1 MFCSIQTVALSHPSK
16 VQDSFPTSPSE
27 TCFDPSFGSQ
37 LSSHI
42 SFVTLDISPQP
53 KQSKSKE
60 EEQPPNM
67 VRAKLVSG
75 VV

>member
-1 MFCSIQTVALSHPSK
+1 MALSHPSK
-16 VQDSFPTSPSE
+16 VQDSFPMRASE
-27 TCFDPSFGSQ
+27 TCFDPTFGSQ

-42 SFVTLDISPQP
+42 SFVTLDISPHP
-53 KQSKSKE
+53 KQPKSKE

-75 VV
+75 AV

>member
-1 MFCSIQTVALSHPSK
+1 MSS
-16 VQDSFPTSPSE
+16 SE
-27 TCFDPSFGSQ
+27 TCFDPGFGSQ

-42 SFVTLDISPQP
+42 SFVTLDASPHPNQP
-53 KQSKSKE
+53 KSKE

-67 VRAKLVSG
+67 VRAKPVSG